1 MRVVL
6 FFLICLLPHWASAD
20 EALERMIERYNLE
33 KSGDYLHK
41 QSLAFLSHEIGVHLL
56 QSQNYAA
63 SIPYFQTAL
72 DIDRNLA
79 PDDPYLGG
87 RWTYLGQAYIFDG
100 QVQKGLESLRK
111 ALEVDERH
119 YPAEHLNIGIA
130 HGNLGWA
137 MIRSRQYLQAHE
149 HLQIAC
155 DIFAKQLGAQDRQT
169 LDCHEKLNVTR
180 KYL

>member
-20 EALERMIERYNLE
+20 EALERMIARYDQE
-33 KSGDYLHK
+33 KTDDYLHK
-41 QSLAFLSHEIGVHLL
+41 QSLAFLSHEIGIRLL
-56 QSQNYAA
+56 ENQNYKA

-72 DIDRNLA
+72 DIDKALD

-87 RWTYLGQAYIFDG
+87 RWTYLGQAYMFGG
-100 QVQKGLESLRK
+100 QVQKGLESLRT

-130 HGNLGWA
+130 NGNLGWA
-137 MIRSRQYLQAHE
+137 LILSRRYQEAND
-149 HLQIAC
+149 HLKIAC
-155 DIFAKQLGAQDRQT
+155 RIFTRQLGEQDPQT
-169 LDCHEKLNVTR
+169 LDCHKKLDVTL
-180 KYL
+180 KHL